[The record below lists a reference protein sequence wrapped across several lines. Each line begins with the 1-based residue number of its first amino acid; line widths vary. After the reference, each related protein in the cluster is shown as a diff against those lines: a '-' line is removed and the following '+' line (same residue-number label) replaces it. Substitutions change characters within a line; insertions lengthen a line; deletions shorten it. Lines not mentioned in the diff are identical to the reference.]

1 MGPCDGTSL
10 RALLETLEDPAASL
24 GALTDALLTLT
35 NRLTED
41 EEDEDEGRKLAIEI
55 ENCFPQLYKIFMTY
69 IPSENAELSSAA
81 LQALGYCVFNPN
93 MSCLLCEIEIHKLL
107 STLNNVALNSGDK
120 HTCTRALW
128 VISKQSFPPDTVA
141 KLVPSIIAML
151 ETVLEGDL
159 HSMVVEYEALNVI
172 IRLIEQAPSNM
183 EQQAVKWAKIIIP
196 LVVHSARKIQL
207 RAASALEMGLPLL
220 QQHQEV
226 ITITEQIMTTKVIP
240 ELQKLFFSKHET
252 YILKLWP
259 LFIKLLGKTLH
270 HNGSF
275 INSLLYLEEL
285 GFRSGSPVVKKIAF
299 IAWKSLIDNFALN
312 PDILCSAKRLRL
324 LMQPLSSIHVR
335 TETLAVTKLEVWWYL
350 LIRLGSQ
357 LPVHFEQVG
366 VPLIQNTLCLDA
378 SQLQGNSSRFISN
391 QSLAIPGSSQISGV
405 FPFGNVASPRM
416 TQNASIGGAV
426 VIPSIQILGIE
437 MLLHFFKGQEILTFA
452 EENNIVL
459 SLEPLQYP
467 VITSLPFFCKHASVF
482 INAAQDGFIAV
493 GKEISDCMLT
503 AIWKELVGFVK
514 AAIEPGNKREQS
526 NSEVLT
532 MLLQTLKN
540 IIMSK
545 QLPVLNSLSLL
556 EVAIKELPPKVLGS
570 PAYLIADLDLLNG
583 TPALFLLQLLFFE
596 DLLEYGV
603 QSQRFF
609 LNYESLVECAV
620 SGPTSPLSF
629 TESVL
634 TIMSQSA
641 IYLENKNY
649 LWQMWTIIVNPLI
662 EWIKQTNDVNQGDA
676 LEHNFSAIYSAL
688 LLPVNCI
695 FSSEFPQSSAKIL
708 LRSWS
713 ELYKAFARC
722 TLLVPTAE
730 DNVCCD
736 DLCAK
741 IISGLDDEAHLNQ
754 SMLDALS
761 CITAVMVECIN
772 FAPYDKK
779 YQPANRS
786 PQTPMDWAKKKKDP
800 LGKLSSL
807 IKLLIILTN
816 SLQRLASEQSGF
828 EELAPVGF
836 EIVGVLQ
843 NIIGH
848 ISLPSVVRAV
858 FGFIAKPLAALY
870 EKITSANPSRM
881 SYGLDS
887 KCEKLLADSL
897 TCVQSN
903 YTGSFNSELLEEL
916 CPLLTIMFLNNNKQ
930 ISSHAAQFWNATFG
944 KAVTLTYPEELKSV
958 LNKAKQKFILLLPVF
973 ESCEIMEGSSTAY
986 SDYTE
991 NSQWDAN
998 ISGMTVNPNGK
1009 RDSFLAQINEPE
1021 EEIINV
1027 HIAPKKIKLEFSG
1040 SKSNPKNIPLEEEN
1054 TMDFVFIPL
1063 EAKERVLTEHQ
1074 KEVLR
1079 TKRDDIPV
1087 MYNNLDTS
1095 QDAVLFSRDTQ
1106 NQEDSLEK
1114 PIVVDIKEEHE
1125 EKEDK
1130 LTAQKKQA
1138 RSHQLFK
1145 DDEKILPRKMAQ
1157 NRETPGQKEKAAT
1170 LEKAS
1175 DASGRVDVNSATGNI
1190 DAREN
1195 SQEELNTS
1203 LGKSERSPASDFEES
1218 GQDAPVEKLKLCPH
1232 YHTRRAAS
1240 EGLLTNLEK
1249 SESDSSET
1257 REEGAKRKWF
1267 GKLRKY
1273 DSSGNEAK
1281 EEPESQEFCSQ
1292 AAIEIQ
1298 TQSVGK
1304 QKIPPGRETEMPSMS
1319 TNAKEEKGTLP
1330 LSPCV
1335 DLKENAGASHPR
1347 ASSDTGRRKP
1357 ANRRE
1362 STSEPI
1368 LENRQEPSPLDTR
1381 SVVPNNP
1388 SGVSED
1394 DASATA
1400 VSAFTSPKTF
1410 LDMSECQH
1418 KRSKRARKSR
1428 SCKCCDEKLSPQ
1440 VEKLSPQPKKASAP
1454 EPKLK
1459 EQRKVLSKV
1468 TMALTLIPKAE
1479 EIPLA
1484 ERLSA
1489 EPCATSTPLPFVEDG
1504 ADVKEASTVAESVS
1518 GGPRDNAPNA
1528 ELEKLARVQSECD
1541 QPIAEIIDL
1550 PSSET
1555 ISESSSVDPHSEEL
1569 SAQDHS
1575 SEPGSVE
1582 SYSEELRA
1590 QDLSSEPGSV
1600 ESYSED
1606 LSAQDWSSEPGS
1618 VESYS
1623 EDLSAQDW
1631 SSEPGS
1637 VDSFSEELNAQDRSS
1652 EPGSVD
1658 SHSEAISPQNQAL
1671 EPVSMDFH
1679 LEDVNAQDQGLEPDV
1694 EGDVIMESNNDQ
1706 NGQLESKTDIEF
1718 KITQIVGTQPRERAV
1733 QNTVGETRVTSAIEV
1748 AELQENETN
1757 EEEGAEDNAAYAPSE
1772 LPTLVLD
1779 SPPKLKEIDILSLAK
1794 VSGSPGTQTRFL
1806 WSPTASPSTSI
1817 LKRVIKTEHDSSP
1830 PPNKNQRVSFANPIY
1845 KEELADDIDRRSPV
1859 LRIHPYNNDSQS
1871 LRNVKSS
1878 PSHQAKVKARGME
1891 QMDETLIS
1899 ANENAVMAGKLRL
1912 GGSPDVS
1919 VMAHVLWDTLSGIRF
1934 APYDNGFSEDVK
1946 DEAALASFWRLM
1958 GRHSQVHG
1966 LHQTNTLKKERLD
1979 QKNEE
1984 LDFGI
1989 PIQSPILD
1997 STLNEKTP
2005 NGSSNSS
2012 RSSDIISATLQ
2023 VVVNRR
2029 QAEKIDDFDNGS
2041 FGPSVFSNISVT
2053 LTSQFIQKESTVL
2066 SDISPKG
2073 KPDLKNESG
2082 LKLRARKTV
2091 SGTRSGRERRSSI
2104 HPSFIYSLDIDNC
2117 ITIFERDFIS
2127 ICCCVVI
2134 HSTFFLFSLLFCLC
2148 YSPINLCNLCNQTCL
2163 CIVSIKIWGFYISQV
2178 SPKGKPDLENKSGL
2192 KLRARKTVSG
2202 TKRSHSEIL
2211 NALEMCVK
2219 AKRSKVENST
2229 EPKLKSNDM
2238 IEIRNGEHRENIS
2251 PEIDVHEEAV
2261 SKVNQNPD
2269 ISLNPKTL
2277 RRSLR
2282 QKGETDGAVDSQDKK
2297 DNQQKKEKQ
2306 KDNEKILPRKITQNR
2321 ETPGQKEKAKTL
2333 EKASDA
2339 SGSVDV
2345 NSATGNIDARENSQE
2360 KLNMNLEKSERSLS
2374 SDFEES
2380 GHDAP
2385 VEKLEVF
2392 PHYHTRRAASQG
2404 LLTNLEK
2411 SETDS
2416 SEIREEGAKRK
2427 WFGKLRKYD
2436 SSGNEAKEEPESQEF
2451 CSQAAVE
2458 IQTRS
2463 VGKQKIP
2470 PGRETEMPSMSTNT
2484 KEIGTNE
2491 EKSTLPLSP
2500 CVDLKENTGT
2510 SHPRAVVANLWHG
2523 CQRQH
2528 SEPSLWA
2535 HTPLP
2540 QQSLPKLHTRGVWK
2554 ASSDTG
2560 RRKPANRIEST
2571 LEPILENRQ
2580 EPSTL
2585 DTRSVVPN
2593 NPSGVSEDD
2602 ASATAVSAFTS
2613 PKTFLDMSKCQHK
2626 RSKRARKSRSCE
2638 CCDEKLT
2645 PQVENFR
2652 IQFSGF
2658 SFRRVAELQEN
2669 ETSEEEGTEDNAA
2682 NAPSELPTLVLLQE
2696 KSNTLDSPPKCKE
2709 LDFLSFAKV
2718 SGSPTGTQACC
2729 VWSPSA
2735 SPPTSILKR
2744 VIKREHEEDSSSPA
2758 NKVFYMICAILHV
2771 IICILHKLLETLNI
2785 FLASFKTFS
2794 SFPIQLKTTPTKESL
2809 SPGTH
2814 SHKYKNSK
2822 KCLMTEM
2829 VTEPTTASTES
2840 VYPALVGCKA
2850 SIDIILPQITPNTC
2864 HLQVYIES
2872 SYRHSDENPRKELK
2886 WPSTGLALR
2895 ESSGASG
2902 LLGQEKGPRNGI
2914 SSTTGRERRRG
2925 AETGEAIKGGSFGG
2939 KGREKKEV
2947 GERIRKEKAFVR
2959 EVVKSRGMEQN
2970 SAERSINVMDE
2981 TLFSANEN
2989 AVIADVCETEVSST
3003 EESSAIDLWTLV
3015 NLLFN
3020 QTSPESLRNYSGN
3033 QLVEMQQKL
3042 QRVSNYMINSLKSRY
3057 ELL

>member
-35 NRLTED
+35 NRLTEN
-41 EEDEDEGRKLAIEI
+41 EEDEDEGRELAIEI

-81 LQALGYCVFNPN
+81 LQALGYCVFNPKI
-93 MSCLLCEIEIHKLL
+93 SSLLCEIEIHELL

-120 HTCTRALW
+120 HTRTRALW

-172 IRLIEQAPSNM
+172 IRLIEQAPSDM

-196 LVVHSARKIQL
+196 LVVHSAHKVQL

-226 ITITEQIMTTKVIP
+226 ITVTEQIMTTKVIP

-270 HNGSF
+270 HSGSF
-275 INSLLYLEEL
+275 INSLLHLEEL

-391 QSLAIPGSSQISGV
+391 QSLAIPGCSQKSGV

-467 VITSLPFFCKHASVF
+467 VITSLSFFCKHASVF

-493 GKEISDCMLT
+493 GQEISDCMLT

-514 AAIEPGNKREQS
+514 AAIESGNKRERS

-570 PAYLIADLDLLNG
+570 PAYLIADMDLLNG

-609 LNYESLVECAV
+609 LNYESLVECAL

-641 IYLENKNY
+641 MYLENKNY
-649 LWQMWTIIVNPLI
+649 LWRMWSIIVNPLI

-676 LEHNFSAIYSAL
+676 LEHNFNAIYSAL

-695 FSSEFPQSSAKIL
+695 FSSEFPQSTAKIL

-722 TLLVPTAE
+722 ALLVPTAE

-848 ISLPSVVRAV
+848 ISLPSVIRAV

-916 CPLLTIMFLNNNKQ
+916 CPLLTIMFLNKNKQ

-958 LNKAKQKFILLLPVF
+958 LYKAKQKFILLLPVF

-1009 RDSFLAQINEPE
+1009 RDSFLSQINEPE
-1021 EEIINV
+1021 KENINV

-1040 SKSNPKNIPLEEEN
+1040 SKSKPKNIPLEEEN

-1095 QDAVLFSRDTQ
+1095 QDAVLFSQDIQ

-1114 PIVVDIKEEHE
+1114 PIVVDTKEEHE

-1138 RSHQLFK
+1138 RSHQLFIPHAVTGHYKSNVSQDNSTSTVTKQANTLKKEKLDQKNEELDVGIPLQSPTSDSILNENPPNGSSNSSTSSDIISATPQVAVNRRQAFVTLEKFDDFDNGPFGPSVFNNISITLTSPFIQKESTVLSDVSPKGKPDLENKSGLKLRARKTVSGTKRSRSEILNALEMCVKAKRSKEENTTEPELESINTIEIKKPSLGQNKTSEDKSSEQMQSGQEEKIQICDTHCEEKHELSVDRQAVEYLLDNQAQVPGVRVADGTIMKSKPLQDMIQKESAGPNLEHRENISPEIDVHEEAVSEVNQSLNISLNQKTLRRSLRRKAETDGAVDTQDKKDNQQKEKQK
-1145 DDEKILPRKMAQ
+1145 DDEKTLPKKMAQNEKAEKLEKASDAPVSVEKQKDNEKILPRKMAQ
-1157 NRETPGQKEKAAT
+1157 NRETPGQKEKAKT

-1175 DASGRVDVNSATGNI
+1175 DASGSVGVNSATGNI

-1195 SQEELNTS
+1195 SQEELHTS

-1218 GQDAPVEKLKLCPH
+1218 GQDAPVEKLKLCPR

-1240 EGLLTNLEK
+1240 QGLLTNLEK
-1249 SESDSSET
+1249 CESDSSET

-1273 DSSGNEAK
+1273 DSSGNQVK

-1292 AAIEIQ
+1292 AAVEIQ

-1319 TNAKEEKGTLP
+1319 TNAKEIGTKEEKGTLP

-1368 LENRQEPSPLDTR
+1368 LENRQEPSTLDTR

-1388 SGVSED
+1388 SGVSEG

-1410 LDMSECQH
+1410 LDISECQH

-1428 SCKCCDEKLSPQ
+1428 SCECCDEKLSPQ
-1440 VEKLSPQPKKASAP
+1440 VEKPKKASTP

-1459 EQRKVLSKV
+1459 EPRKVLSKV
-1468 TMALTLIPKAE
+1468 TMALTLIPNAE

-1518 GGPRDNAPNA
+1518 GRPRDNAPNA

-1541 QPIAEIIDL
+1541 QPIAEIIHL

-1555 ISESSSVDPHSEEL
+1555 ISESSSVDSHSEEL

-1575 SEPGSVE
+1575 SEPGSVD
-1582 SYSEELRA
+1582 SYSEDVSA
-1590 QDLSSEPGSV
+1590 QDRSSEPGSV
-1600 ESYSED
+1600 DSYSEE
-1606 LSAQDWSSEPGS
+1606 LNAQD
-1618 VESYS
+1618 
-1623 EDLSAQDW
+1623 Q

-1637 VDSFSEELNAQDRSS
+1637 VDSFPEELNAQDQSPEPGSVDSHSEDLSAQDRSSEPGSVDSYSEDLSAQDRSS

-1718 KITQIVGTQPRERAV
+1718 KIIQIVGTQPRERAA

-1830 PPNKNQRVSFANPIY
+1830 PPNKNRRVSFANPIY

-1878 PSHQAKVKARGME
+1878 PSHQAKLITTPTKGSLSPGTRSHKYKSSKKCLMTEMVTEPTTAPKESVYPALVGCKASVDILLPQITPNSWTRGLGHLIRAKNIRTVGDLSSLTRAQIKTLPIRSPRVLNVRKVLKGYHDQQVKARGME

-1899 ANENAVMAGKLRL
+1899 ANENAVMA
-1912 GGSPDVS
+1912 
-1919 VMAHVLWDTLSGIRF
+1919 
-1934 APYDNGFSEDVK
+1934 
-1946 DEAALASFWRLM
+1946 
-1958 GRHSQVHG
+1958 
-1966 LHQTNTLKKERLD
+1966 
-1979 QKNEE
+1979 
-1984 LDFGI
+1984 
-1989 PIQSPILD
+1989 
-1997 STLNEKTP
+1997 
-2005 NGSSNSS
+2005 
-2012 RSSDIISATLQ
+2012 
-2023 VVVNRR
+2023 
-2029 QAEKIDDFDNGS
+2029 
-2041 FGPSVFSNISVT
+2041 
-2053 LTSQFIQKESTVL
+2053 
-2066 SDISPKG
+2066 
-2073 KPDLKNESG
+2073 
-2082 LKLRARKTV
+2082 
-2091 SGTRSGRERRSSI
+2091 
-2104 HPSFIYSLDIDNC
+2104 
-2117 ITIFERDFIS
+2117 
-2127 ICCCVVI
+2127 
-2134 HSTFFLFSLLFCLC
+2134 
-2148 YSPINLCNLCNQTCL
+2148 
-2163 CIVSIKIWGFYISQV
+2163 
-2178 SPKGKPDLENKSGL
+2178 
-2192 KLRARKTVSG
+2192 
-2202 TKRSHSEIL
+2202 
-2211 NALEMCVK
+2211 
-2219 AKRSKVENST
+2219 
-2229 EPKLKSNDM
+2229 
-2238 IEIRNGEHRENIS
+2238 
-2251 PEIDVHEEAV
+2251 
-2261 SKVNQNPD
+2261 
-2269 ISLNPKTL
+2269 
-2277 RRSLR
+2277 
-2282 QKGETDGAVDSQDKK
+2282 DG
-2297 DNQQKKEKQ
+2297 
-2306 KDNEKILPRKITQNR
+2306 
-2321 ETPGQKEKAKTL
+2321 
-2333 EKASDA
+2333 
-2339 SGSVDV
+2339 
-2345 NSATGNIDARENSQE
+2345 
-2360 KLNMNLEKSERSLS
+2360 
-2374 SDFEES
+2374 
-2380 GHDAP
+2380 
-2385 VEKLEVF
+2385 
-2392 PHYHTRRAASQG
+2392 
-2404 LLTNLEK
+2404 
-2411 SETDS
+2411 
-2416 SEIREEGAKRK
+2416 
-2427 WFGKLRKYD
+2427 
-2436 SSGNEAKEEPESQEF
+2436 
-2451 CSQAAVE
+2451 
-2458 IQTRS
+2458 
-2463 VGKQKIP
+2463 
-2470 PGRETEMPSMSTNT
+2470 
-2484 KEIGTNE
+2484 
-2491 EKSTLPLSP
+2491 
-2500 CVDLKENTGT
+2500 
-2510 SHPRAVVANLWHG
+2510 
-2523 CQRQH
+2523 
-2528 SEPSLWA
+2528 
-2535 HTPLP
+2535 
-2540 QQSLPKLHTRGVWK
+2540 
-2554 ASSDTG
+2554 
-2560 RRKPANRIEST
+2560 
-2571 LEPILENRQ
+2571 
-2580 EPSTL
+2580 
-2585 DTRSVVPN
+2585 
-2593 NPSGVSEDD
+2593 
-2602 ASATAVSAFTS
+2602 
-2613 PKTFLDMSKCQHK
+2613 
-2626 RSKRARKSRSCE
+2626 
-2638 CCDEKLT
+2638 
-2645 PQVENFR
+2645 
-2652 IQFSGF
+2652 
-2658 SFRRVAELQEN
+2658 
-2669 ETSEEEGTEDNAA
+2669 
-2682 NAPSELPTLVLLQE
+2682 
-2696 KSNTLDSPPKCKE
+2696 
-2709 LDFLSFAKV
+2709 
-2718 SGSPTGTQACC
+2718 
-2729 VWSPSA
+2729 
-2735 SPPTSILKR
+2735 
-2744 VIKREHEEDSSSPA
+2744 
-2758 NKVFYMICAILHV
+2758 
-2771 IICILHKLLETLNI
+2771 
-2785 FLASFKTFS
+2785 
-2794 SFPIQLKTTPTKESL
+2794 
-2809 SPGTH
+2809 
-2814 SHKYKNSK
+2814 
-2822 KCLMTEM
+2822 
-2829 VTEPTTASTES
+2829 
-2840 VYPALVGCKA
+2840 
-2850 SIDIILPQITPNTC
+2850 
-2864 HLQVYIES
+2864 
-2872 SYRHSDENPRKELK
+2872 
-2886 WPSTGLALR
+2886 
-2895 ESSGASG
+2895 
-2902 LLGQEKGPRNGI
+2902 
-2914 SSTTGRERRRG
+2914 
-2925 AETGEAIKGGSFGG
+2925 
-2939 KGREKKEV
+2939 
-2947 GERIRKEKAFVR
+2947 
-2959 EVVKSRGMEQN
+2959 
-2970 SAERSINVMDE
+2970 
-2981 TLFSANEN
+2981 
-2989 AVIADVCETEVSST
+2989 CETEVSST
-3003 EESSAIDLWTLV
+3003 EESTTVDIWTLI
-3015 NLLFN
+3015 NLLLD
-3020 QTSPESLRNYSGN
+3020 QTSPERLLHYSGN
-3033 QLVEMQQKL
+3033 EVIEMQQKI
-3042 QRVSNYMINSLKSRY
+3042 SSISDCMINSVKSRY